1 MDRCIIEAAVKL
13 VSRKIKRSSHLCPRG
28 KQQDIRKKPHVID
41 VALEQ
46 NIQHSYWYIMWMA
59 TCTMPIYEI

>member
-13 VSRKIKRSSHLCPRG
+13 VSRKIRRLNHLFLLG
-28 KQQDIRKKPHVID
+28 KQQAIRKKPHVID

-46 NIQHSYWYIMWMA
+46 NIQHSY
-59 TCTMPIYEI
+59 

>member
-1 MDRCIIEAAVKL
+1 MDRYTTEAAVKL
-13 VSRKIKRSSHLCPRG
+13 VLRKIKRSSHLFLPG

-46 NIQHSYWYIMWMA
+46 SIQHSYWY
-59 TCTMPIYEI
+59 TT